1 MRASFVPVTFLDTMK
16 DVDQRLYYLHHSGP
30 FLIPFGVLAA
40 GAVQEVGPTVCCRCY
55 THTAITVIGCCN
67 G

>member
-1 MRASFVPVTFLDTMK
+1 MRASFVLVTFLDTMK

-30 FLIPFGVLAA
+30 SLIPFGVLAA
-40 GAVQEVGPTVCCRCY
+40 GSVHEVGPTDCCRCY
-55 THTAITVIGCCN
+55 THTAVTVTGCCN